1 MSSEP
6 QPSDPRFYERSYALD
21 RLIMLSDGV
30 FAIAMTLM
38 ALDVRPEGAWPHTIA
53 GMLEAVA
60 GPFQLYFWSFI
71 GVGIFWT
78 THRRLFGRL
87 TRSDAV
93 VTGIN
98 LVLLAQITLVPVAT
112 RMLVELK
119 SVPGVLWLYLCLFG
133 LIGLTNTA
141 LWLYSW
147 LADIMSAPRPGS
159 MVVAVVA
166 LMLLF
171 MPVGMTAL
179 GVFSGLPG
187 YHWLPALMP
196 LVFGIIRALR
206 VLAERADAR
215 ASRKKKAGAL
225 PLDPAKD
232 KSLEPVT

>member
-1 MSSEP
+1 MNSEP

-38 ALDVRPEGAWPHTIA
+38 AFDVRPQGSTPRTIDA
-53 GMLEAVA
+53 MLDAIA

-87 TRSDAV
+87 IRSDAI
-93 VTGIN
+93 VTGLN
-98 LVLLAQITLVPVAT
+98 LLLLAQITLVPVAT
-112 RMLVELK
+112 RILGELK

-133 LIGLTNTA
+133 LIGLTNA
-141 LWLYSW
+141 SLWLYSW
-147 LADIMSAPRPGS
+147 LAGIMSTPRPGP

-166 LMLLF
+166 LILLGV
-171 MPVGMTAL
+171 PVGMTAL
-179 GVFSGLPG
+179 GVLSGLPG

-196 LVFGIIRALR
+196 VLLGSISALR
-206 VLAERADAR
+206 GMAERADGR
-215 ASRKKKAGAL
+215 AQERKDV
-225 PLDPAKD
+225 P
-232 KSLEPVT
+232 S

>member
-38 ALDVRPEGAWPHTIA
+38 AFDVRPPGDWPHTLA
-53 GMLEAVA
+53 GMLDAISE
-60 GPFQLYFWSFI
+60 PFQLFFWSFV

-98 LVLLAQITLVPVAT
+98 LVLLGQITLVPVAT
-112 RMLVELK
+112 RMLGELTR
-119 SVPGVLWLYLCLFG
+119 VPGVLWLYLCLFAT
-133 LIGLTNTA
+133 IGLTTTA

-147 LADIMSAPRPGS
+147 LAGIMSAPRPGR

-166 LMLLF
+166 LTLLVI
-171 MPVGMTAL
+171 PVGMTAL
-179 GVFSGLPG
+179 GVFSVRPG
-187 YHWLPALMP
+187 YHWLLALMP
-196 LVFGIIRALR
+196 VVFGSTRALR
-206 VLAERADAR
+206 LLAERSDHR
-215 ASRKKKAGAL
+215 ACSKKEGRGSAPG
-225 PLDPAKD
+225 PR
-232 KSLEPVT
+232 